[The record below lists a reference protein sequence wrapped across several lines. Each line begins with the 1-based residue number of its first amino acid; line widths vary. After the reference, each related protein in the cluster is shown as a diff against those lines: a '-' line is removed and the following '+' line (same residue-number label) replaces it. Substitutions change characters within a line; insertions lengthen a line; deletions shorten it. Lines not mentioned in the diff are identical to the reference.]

1 MVGIVRREP
10 FGNVI
15 DDFFRGFLVKPVAY
29 DHSDEPLR
37 GIRLDVTEHSGVYA
51 VHAEMPGVKKED
63 IQVRVDGE
71 QVFISA
77 EARSEHGQKDGKRLV
92 HSERYYGKLARSFR
106 LGQDI
111 DESKVEARFT
121 DGVLELVLPKKAATT
136 SHQISIQ

>member
-15 DDFFRGFLVKPVAY
+15 DDFFRGFLVKPVSY
-29 DHSDEPLR
+29 DQSDEALR
-37 GIRLDVTEHSGVYA
+37 GIRLDVTEQAGAYA

-63 IQVRVDGE
+63 IQVRVDGD
-71 QVFISA
+71 QVYISA
-77 EARSEHGQKDGKRLV
+77 EVRSEHEEKDGRRLV

-111 DESKVEARFT
+111 DETKVEARFT
-121 DGVLELVLPKKAATT
+121 DGVLELVLPKKAATAARPIT
-136 SHQISIQ
+136 MQ

>member
-29 DHSDEPLR
+29 DQSDEALR
-37 GIRLDVTEHSGVYA
+37 GIRLDVTEQAGAYA
-51 VHAEMPGVKKED
+51 VHAEMPGVRKED
-63 IQVRVDGE
+63 IQVRVDGD
-71 QVFISA
+71 QVYISA
-77 EARSEHGQKDGKRLV
+77 EVRSEHEDKDGRRLV

-111 DESKVEARFT
+111 DETKVEARFT
-121 DGVLELVLPKKAATT
+121 DGVLELVLPKKAATAAR
-136 SHQISIQ
+136 QITIQ

>member
-15 DDFFRGFLVKPVAY
+15 DDFFRGFLVKPVSY
-29 DHSDEPLR
+29 DQSDEALR
-37 GIRLDVTEHSGVYA
+37 GIRLDVTEQAGAYA

-63 IQVRVDGE
+63 IQVRVDGD
-71 QVFISA
+71 QVYISA
-77 EARSEHGQKDGKRLV
+77 EVRSEHEEKDGRRLV

-111 DESKVEARFT
+111 DETKVEARFT
-121 DGVLELVLPKKAATT
+121 DGVLELVLPKKAATAAR
-136 SHQISIQ
+136 QITIQ